1 MEQDIDYK
9 GYRIKI
15 RQSEFSESPDD
26 WGNDD
31 IFLVYDHRQFDVRRE
46 GFAPEDIFDYLSIKK
61 ALTKENTFQDKE
73 ELEDDLKG
81 YFDYESEYWIFP
93 VDAYIHSGVHISL
106 ANTKDYPDRRWDVS
120 TTGYILAS
128 KEDWTEVEDAYKAAE
143 SLVEEWNQY
152 LSGEVYGFIIEKP
165 LETYTITKENL
176 DKIKSEDNQN
186 GVDIVR
192 LDQFEELSCYDVEW
206 EQIDSCWGYYGD
218 PETSGLLDEAKAVID
233 YRTRDE

>member
-9 GYRIKI
+9 GYKIKI
-15 RQSEFSESPDD
+15 RQSEFFESPDD

-31 IFLVYDHRQFDVRRE
+31 IFLVYAHRQFDVRRE
-46 GFAPEDIFDYLSIKK
+46 GFEPRDIYEWLNSEE
-61 ALTKENTFQDKE
+61 KELCN
-73 ELEDDLKG
+73 
-81 YFDYESEYWIFP
+81 YSNYWIFP

-128 KEDWTEVEDAYKAAE
+128 KESWTEVEDAYKAAE

-165 LETYTITKENL
+165 NTTYSISKDKFNAHLKDGTTIRDLEKEF
-176 DKIKSEDNQN
+176 DIED
-186 GVDIVR
+186 
-192 LDQFEELSCYDVEW
+192 EW
-206 EQIDSCWGYYGD
+206 EQIDSCWGYYGE

-233 YRTRDE
+233 YKIR

>member
-1 MEQDIDYK
+1 MEQDIEYK
-9 GYRIKI
+9 GYKI
-15 RQSEFSESPDD
+15 RILIDDDPESPNEWGDD
-26 WGNDD
+26 ST
-31 IFLVYDHRQFDVRRE
+31 FLVYDHRQFDVRRA

-143 SLVEEWNQY
+143 FLVEEWNQY

-165 LETYTITKENL
+165 NTTYSISKDKFERLKFENDLATLE
-176 DKIKSEDNQN
+176 SEF
-186 GVDIVR
+186 DIE
-192 LDQFEELSCYDVEW
+192 DEW
-206 EQIDSCWGYYGD
+206 EQIDSCWGYYGE
-218 PETSGLLDEAKAVID
+218 PETSGLLDEAKAVIN
-233 YRTRDE
+233 YKTRND

>member
-9 GYRIKI
+9 GYKIKI
-15 RQSEFSESPDD
+15 RQDESCESPDD

-31 IFLVYDHRQFDVRRE
+31 IFLVYAHRQFDVRRK
-46 GFAPEDIFDYLSIKK
+46 GFEPRKI
-61 ALTKENTFQDKE
+61 
-73 ELEDDLKG
+73 
-81 YFDYESEYWIFP
+81 YESLQEIDCCPEYNNYWIFP

-106 ANTKDYPDRRWDVS
+106 ANTKNYPDRRWDVS

-165 LETYTITKENL
+165 NEYYTINKDDLLKLYNNRINRTVSVGLSEIIEIATL
-176 DKIKSEDNQN
+176 D
-186 GVDIVR
+186 
-192 LDQFEELSCYDVEW
+192 YDW
-206 EQIDSCWGYYGD
+206 EQIDSCWGYYGE

-233 YRTRDE
+233 YKTR